1 MYKLWRMM
9 YWLPKFKYLS
19 PWLLPD
25 PVPDDTFA
33 LAQLA
38 VKQMCSIDVQSVVD
52 AYDTSKVENA
62 NDKTWVVSGQSPD
75 QKKLLRRH
83 PVGNAIRIEGPHTIW
98 LRSRTINYFILMGDA
113 EPDENFQ
120 QRTDPD
126 GNYIGIISAL

>member
-1 MYKLWRMM
+1 MM

-98 LRSRTINYFILMGDA
+98 LRSRTINYFILMGDV
-113 EPDENFQ
+113 EPDESFQ

>member
-1 MYKLWRMM
+1 MM